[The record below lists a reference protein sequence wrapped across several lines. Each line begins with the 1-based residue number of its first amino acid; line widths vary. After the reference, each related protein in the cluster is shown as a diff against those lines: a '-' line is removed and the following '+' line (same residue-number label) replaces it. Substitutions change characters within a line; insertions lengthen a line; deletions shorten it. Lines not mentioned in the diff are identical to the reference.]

1 MFLCSW
7 RIAFGHVSDRLRTC
21 PILDKSEG
29 DPLFGDHF
37 RTICASS
44 PLLSSP
50 LLSCGLAFLLFSSP
64 LSSPRSSPLRGGG
77 RPSTTAYPIQASGKR
92 SCRECHN
99 MCDPTGNP
107 CVDQNGNCSR
117 IYASASDRTASAMT
131 TMADVVGPAAGGASN
146 GRVAPPAG
154 AVQLNSN
161 GFGLGGGR
169 LYQASSGPGTPG

>member
-77 RPSTTAYPIQASGKR
+77 RPSTTACPNQASGKR
-92 SCRECHN
+92 SCRECQN
-99 MCDPTGNP
+99 TCNPTRNR
-107 CVDQNGNCSR
+107 CVDQNRNYSG
-117 IYASASDRTASAMT
+117 IYASASDRYLISSEFAGISERGGVRLLWDSRAMECEAPKRRA
-131 TMADVVGPAAGGASN
+131 MNSSGVN
-146 GRVAPPAG
+146 GR
-154 AVQLNSN
+154 
-161 GFGLGGGR
+161 GG
-169 LYQASSGPGTPG
+169 